1 MAKLNVVVI
10 LAESLRQDHCG
21 CYGNTWIHTPHLD
34 RLAARATTFTRCY
47 AEALASEAARRAML
61 TGRRSFP
68 DAGGPP
74 TDTPSDLSRSLA
86 QAGYWTGMAADIS
99 EPWARAMNLAE
110 YTVSP
115 KHLAA
120 VKTELAEALAARG
133 LPQKED
139 DWPVARVYGRAMELL
154 RENASKKQP
163 FYLTI
168 KHAAPAPPWAPL
180 QAGLDL
186 YDCGYEGPGQRGMY
200 PLSGKA
206 DWLSERQLKHLR
218 ALYAGEVTLMDAW
231 LGLFLNDLAK
241 LGLMD
246 KTLIVFAGDHGV
258 ALGEHGLTGYVP
270 TALYPELTDIP
281 AIYYDPESR
290 TARTVGGLIYNIDL
304 IATVLNRIGVAAQ
317 PALEGIDVR
326 PMIEGGHGGRPY
338 LTSIFGDSVWI
349 RTASHVLI
357 AHRHGSQFELYEL
370 ANDAKLDRN
379 VAEHQRG
386 LCEEMFALAIKDAG
400 IALGAT

>member
-21 CYGNTWIHTPHLD
+21 CFGNTWIHTPHLD
-34 RLAARATTFTRCY
+34 RLASQATRFTRCY
-47 AEALASEAARRAML
+47 SEALGSEAARRAML

-68 DAGGPP
+68 AGDGEQ

-86 QAGYWTGMAADIS
+86 QAGYWTGMAANFS
-99 EPWARAMNLAE
+99 EPWSMSMNLAE

-120 VKTELAEALAARG
+120 VKTELKEALAARG

-139 DWPVARVYGRAMELL
+139 DWPVARVYRRAMELL
-154 RENASKKQP
+154 QNNAAKRQP

-168 KHAAPAPPWAPL
+168 RHAAPSPPWAPL
-180 QAGLDL
+180 QENFDL
-186 YDCGYEGPGQRGMY
+186 YDCGYEGPGKNGIY

-206 DWLSERQLKHLR
+206 DWLNERQMKHLR

-231 LGLFLNDLAK
+231 LGKFLDTLGE

-270 TALYPELTDIP
+270 AALYPELTDVP
-281 AIYYDPESR
+281 AIYYDPQSPTGR
-290 TARTVGGLIYNIDL
+290 SVGGLIYNIDL
-304 IATVLNRIGVAAQ
+304 VATIMNRIGVAAE
-317 PALEGIDVR
+317 PVLEGIDVR

-338 LTSIFGDSVWI
+338 LTSVYGDAVWV
-349 RTASHVLI
+349 RTPTHVLI
-357 AHRHGSQFELYEL
+357 AHRRGSQFELYEL

-379 VAEHQRG
+379 VAQHHLD
-386 LCEEMFALAIKDAG
+386 LCEKMFALAVKDAG
-400 IALGAT
+400 GKL